1 MKIFS
6 GHNRRKLVA
15 AVVAIAVAG
24 FYFLVNPLSAKW
36 VPQCMFLR
44 MTGLECPGCGAQRMA
59 HALLHGDLRSAW
71 EYNAFLLMMLP
82 LLAFMAWLEKKP
94 WAKNVV
100 KVPQSEAI
108 VQAQGMQKSVVNV
121 DRHGAAAE
129 AVRTMCRKVS
139 VLAGLPFEKKQ
150 LKRIDTH

>member
-71 EYNAFLLMMLP
+71 EYNSFLLLILP
-82 LLAFMAWLEKKP
+82 LLAFMAWLETRRKRLPKLYAGFYSLP
-94 WAKNVV
+94 V
-100 KVPQSEAI
+100 I
-108 VQAQGMQKSVVNV
+108 VGIAASVV
-121 DRHGAAAE
+121 AWFI
-129 AVRTMCRKVS
+129 VRN
-139 VLAGLPFEKKQ
+139 FN
-150 LKRIDTH
+150 I